1 MSYMALYRKFRPQQF
16 TDVKGQDPI
25 VTTLQ
30 NQIKADRIG
39 HAYLFCGTR
48 GTGKTSVAKIFAR
61 AVNCEHPVNGSPCM
75 ECAVCKSIAEGS
87 ALNVI
92 EIDAASNNGVDNI
105 REIREEVTYSPTVG
119 RYKVYIIDEVHMLS
133 TGAFNA
139 LLKTLEEPPAYV
151 IFILATTEIHKIPVT
166 ILSRCQRYDFR
177 RISIDTIADRLTD
190 LLAQEHVQA
199 EEKAVRYIAKAGDGS
214 MRDALS
220 LLDQCISFYLGQEL
234 TYDKVL
240 EVLGAVDTEIFARL
254 LSAVL
259 SEDVPQAMQIVEEL
273 IINGREL
280 TQFAADFCW
289 YLRNL
294 LLMKSADDMEELLD
308 ISSENLET
316 LKAQAAQVE
325 STVLMRYIRVFS
337 TLLNDL
343 KYSTQKRILTEVA
356 LIKLC
361 KPAMEADTASLTDR
375 ILHLE
380 QKMESGSWAV
390 VPAGSVSPQGLKA
403 DSAPATGNGGT
414 PAAAKAPLP
423 RAVPAEVEQVVRQ
436 WRSIVDSMNEAGATK
451 YHLKNAHLSVGEGET
466 GTLLIVLEDYN
477 AIGLCANDAV
487 RQAIEEAI
495 RSHLEKE
502 VKVEI
507 RKNETGR
514 PAEEL
519 YPDLKKLLGQTVKME
534 IETEE

>member
-1 MSYMALYRKFRPQQF
+1 MSYTALYRKFRPQTF

-25 VTTLQ
+25 VTTLK

-61 AVNCEHPVNGSPCM
+61 AVNCEHPVDGSPCM
-75 ECAVCKSIAEGS
+75 ECEVCKSIAEGS

-105 REIREEVTYSPTVG
+105 REIREEVTYSPTTG
-119 RYKVYIIDEVHMLS
+119 RYKVYIIDEAHMLS
-133 TGAFNA
+133 PGAFNA

-151 IFILATTEIHKIPVT
+151 IFILATTEVHKIPVT

-177 RISIDTIADRLTD
+177 RISNDTIAARLTD
-190 LLAQEHVQA
+190 LLSKENVQA

-220 LLDQCISFYLGQEL
+220 LLDQCIAFYLGQEL

-259 SEDVPQAMQIVEEL
+259 AEDVPQAMKIVEEL
-273 IINGREL
+273 TISGREL

-316 LKAQAAQVE
+316 LKEQSAKVE

-343 KYSTQKRILTEVA
+343 KYSSQKRILTEVA

-361 KPAMEADTASLTDR
+361 KPAMETDTASLTDR

-380 QKMESGSWAV
+380 EKMESGVWTAAPSPGQGQGI
-390 VPAGSVSPQGLKA
+390 PAANLNQ
-403 DSAPATGNGGT
+403 PATVGAS
-414 PAAAKAPLP
+414 AAVKAPLP
-423 RAVPAEVEQVVRQ
+423 KAVPAEVEQAVRQ
-436 WRSIVDSMNEAGATK
+436 WRSIVNSMNVTGMTK
-451 YHLKNAHLSVGEGET
+451 TFLNQAHLSVGDGET
-466 GTLLIVLEDYN
+466 PMLLIVLDDYN
-477 AIGLCANDAV
+477 AIGMCTQEDTKKALEDAI
-487 RQAIEEAI
+487 Q
-495 RSHLEKE
+495 SHLERE
-502 VKVEI
+502 VRVEI
-507 RKNETGR
+507 RENKTGKPAGET
-514 PAEEL
+514 
-519 YPDLKKLLGQTVKME
+519 YPDLKALLAQNVKME